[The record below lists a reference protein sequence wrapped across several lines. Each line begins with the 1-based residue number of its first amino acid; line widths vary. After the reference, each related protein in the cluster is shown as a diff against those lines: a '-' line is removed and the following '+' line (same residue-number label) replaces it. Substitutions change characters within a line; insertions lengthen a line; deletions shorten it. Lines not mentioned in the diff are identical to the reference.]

1 MQTADVVVIGG
12 GIQGL
17 SAAYQLAK
25 MGAGRVLVIEKEFIG
40 AGASGRSASM
50 LMLQREGELKVTLSE
65 VSYRAYMQ
73 FEDEFGSSPGFR
85 RIGALTVAGE
95 ESVLPQLRNV
105 KLLQERGIET
115 QVLGPEDIR
124 KLVPS
129 LNTEDL
135 LLGVYG
141 PDDGTI
147 DAHAIMGAFKEG
159 AQRHGAEICQGRTHE
174 ATGITVE
181 AGRVTGVQTPSGFIS
196 TRAVVNAAGA
206 AAAEVAGWIGL
217 ALPISNR
224 RRNIYITELFPAVPD
239 DTPFV
244 IDIDREWYFR
254 KEGPGVLIGMGKEE
268 AANAAMTL
276 NADFLPFIID
286 YSVHRLPILERATI
300 DRHKGWSGIRS
311 LTPDDNPILGPVDS
325 VQGYFNDCGWGGEGV
340 MHAPAGGRIVAE
352 CVFEGR
358 ATTLD
363 VSPFLASRF
372 DRRGRPS
379 GDGVG

>member
-1 MQTADVVVIGG
+1 MQTADVVVIGS

-25 MGAGRVLVIEKEFIG
+25 RGAGRVLVIEKEFIG

-50 LMLQREGELKVTLSE
+50 LMLQREGELKVLLSE

-73 FEDEFGSSPGFR
+73 FEDELGRPPGFR
-85 RIGALTVAGE
+85 RIGTLTVAGE
-95 ESVLPQLRNV
+95 ESALPQLRNA

-147 DAHAIMGAFKEG
+147 DAHAIMTAYKEG
-159 AQRHGAEICQGRTHE
+159 AQRCGAEICQGRAHE
-174 ATGITVE
+174 ATGISVE
-181 AGRVTGVQTPSGFIS
+181 AGRVTGVHTPCGFIS
-196 TRAVVNAAGA
+196 TRTVVNAAGA
-206 AAAEVAGWIGL
+206 SAAEVGNWVGL
-217 ALPISNR
+217 TLPISNR
-224 RRNIYITELFPAVPD
+224 RRNIYVTEPFPAVPD
-239 DTPFV
+239 HAPFV

-268 AANAAMTL
+268 ATSAAMTI
-276 NADFLPFIID
+276 NADFLPLIID
-286 YSVHRLPILERATI
+286 YGVHRLPILEQATI
-300 DRHKGWSGIRS
+300 DRNKGWSGIRS
-311 LTPDDNPILGPVDS
+311 LTPDDNPILGPVDT

-340 MHAPAGGRIVAE
+340 MHAPVGGLIIAE
-352 CVFEGR
+352 CVLDGR

-363 VSPFLASRF
+363 VTPFLAARF
-372 DRRGRPS
+372 
-379 GDGVG
+379 VNA